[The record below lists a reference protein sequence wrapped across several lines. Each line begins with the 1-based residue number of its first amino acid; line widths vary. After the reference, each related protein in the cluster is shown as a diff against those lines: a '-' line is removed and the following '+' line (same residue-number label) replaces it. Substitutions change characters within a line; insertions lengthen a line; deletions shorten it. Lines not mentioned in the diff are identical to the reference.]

1 MSHIVWRGVLS
12 TCAGG
17 PRWERS
23 GGFVAHMMVS
33 HVVIW
38 NLAAAALTSLCCSDG
53 SDVPSQLWFGFIQ
66 LCVLGAAARSGG
78 FCSALERHRVCGAAI
93 ALRLCPSVC
102 VCVWIIVI
110 IQVIQVADGSGT
122 LRKTHMAGI
131 WTSPLIERQHEIPQP
146 VTMAT
151 GSLDDSGLW
160 CHLSLSLSLHSLLMM
175 FQRLAHSSPVTQWAS
190 LMGGTEREMLPL
202 LHHCCNVINLKSD
215 W

>member
-102 VCVWIIVI
+102 VCVNYCHHP
-110 IQVIQVADGSGT
+110 G
-122 LRKTHMAGI
+122 
-131 WTSPLIERQHEIPQP
+131 
-146 VTMAT
+146 
-151 GSLDDSGLW
+151 DSGGRRVR
-160 CHLSLSLSLHSLLMM
+160 HLEENTHGGHLDEPPD
-175 FQRLAHSSPVTQWAS
+175 RAS
-190 LMGGTEREMLPL
+190 TWNSAACYYGNR
-202 LHHCCNVINLKSD
+202 KSG